1 MLLFLDTIPYII
13 IFIFG
18 ITIGSFLNV
27 CIYRIPLGESIVM
40 ASSHCMTCGWKLK
53 WYDMVPVFSWL
64 VLGGKC
70 RNCKSKISVQYP
82 IIEGVNGI
90 LYVVICAVNGLEW
103 SSMIYCF
110 MASALLVLSI
120 IDWRTYEIP
129 FGINVFLFVLGVA
142 MTILDRGNLAEHL
155 IGMICVSGLLGI
167 LYLLNGGRAIGGGD
181 IKLMFACGLILGW
194 KLILLAFFLGC
205 IIGSVVHIIRM
216 SVKKAGRMLAM
227 GPYLSAGI
235 LLAALWGNAWIN
247 WYLSLLRLY
256 FCNRKIRE
264 QLFEKMAGSH
274 TEERTNGENFK
285 HRSRGISGQS
295 CGNRSTW

>member
-1 MLLFLDTIPYII
+1 MLTFLELTPYII

-27 CIYRIPLGESIVM
+27 CIYRIPLGESIVT
-40 ASSHCMTCGWKLK
+40 APSHCMTCGRKLK

-90 LYVVICAVNGLEW
+90 LYVMICAVNGLEW
-103 SSMIYCF
+103 SSVIYCF

-167 LYLLNGGRAIGGGD
+167 LYLLTGGRAIGGGD

-235 LLAALWGNAWIN
+235 LLAALWGNAWVN
-247 WYLSLLRLY
+247 WYLSLLGL
-256 FCNRKIRE
+256 
-264 QLFEKMAGSH
+264 
-274 TEERTNGENFK
+274 
-285 HRSRGISGQS
+285 
-295 CGNRSTW
+295 

>member
-1 MLLFLDTIPYII
+1 MLFFLELTPYII

-27 CIYRIPLGESIVM
+27 CIYRIPLGESIVT
-40 ASSHCMTCGWKLK
+40 APSHCMTCGWKLK

-90 LYVVICAVNGLEW
+90 LYVMICAVNGLEW
-103 SSMIYCF
+103 SSVIYCF

-129 FGINVFLFVLGVA
+129 FGINVFLFVLGIA
-142 MTILDRGNLAEHL
+142 MTILDRGNLVEHL
-155 IGMICVSGLLGI
+155 IGMICVRGLLGI
-167 LYLLNGGRAIGGGD
+167 LYLLTGGRAIGGGD

-247 WYLSLLRLY
+247 WYLSLLGL
-256 FCNRKIRE
+256 
-264 QLFEKMAGSH
+264 
-274 TEERTNGENFK
+274 
-285 HRSRGISGQS
+285 
-295 CGNRSTW
+295 

>member
-1 MLLFLDTIPYII
+1 MLFFLDAIPYII

-27 CIYRIPLGESIVM
+27 CIYRIPHGESIVT
-40 ASSHCMTCGWKLK
+40 APSHCMTCGRKLR

-90 LYVVICAVNGLEW
+90 LYVVICVVNGLVW
-103 SSMIYCF
+103 NSVVYCF
-110 MASALLVLSI
+110 MASALLVLSV

-129 FGINVFLFVLGVA
+129 FCLNVFLFVLGVVA
-142 MTILDRGNLAEHL
+142 VVLDRGNLVDHL
-155 IGMICVSGLLGI
+155 IGMVCVSGLLEV
-167 LYLLNGGRAIGGGD
+167 LYLVSGGRAIGGGD

-194 KLILLAFFLGC
+194 ERIILAFLLGC
-205 IIGSVVHIIRM
+205 VIGSVVHTVRIKV
-216 SVKKAGRMLAM
+216 SKAGRMLAM
-227 GPYLSAGI
+227 GPYLSAGV

-247 WYLSLLRLY
+247 WYLSLLGL
-256 FCNRKIRE
+256 
-264 QLFEKMAGSH
+264 
-274 TEERTNGENFK
+274 
-285 HRSRGISGQS
+285 
-295 CGNRSTW
+295 

>member
-1 MLLFLDTIPYII
+1 MLFFLDLIPYIT

-27 CIYRIPLGESIVM
+27 CIYRIPLGESIVT
-40 ASSHCMTCGWKLK
+40 APSHCMTCERKLK

-103 SSMIYCF
+103 SSVIYCF

-120 IDWRTYEIP
+120 IDWRTFEIP
-129 FGINVFLFVLGVA
+129 FCLNVFLFVLGVA
-142 MTILDRGNLAEHL
+142 AVVLDRGNVVEHL
-155 IGMICVSGLLGI
+155 IGMICISGLLEI
-167 LYLLNGGRAIGGGD
+167 LYLVSGGRAIGGGD

-194 KLILLAFFLGC
+194 DRIILAFLLGC
-205 IIGSVVHIIRM
+205 VIGSVVHTVRIKV
-216 SVKKAGRMLAM
+216 SKAGHVLAM

-235 LLAALWGNAWIN
+235 FLAALWGNTWIS
-247 WYLSLLRLY
+247 WYLSKLGL
-256 FCNRKIRE
+256 
-264 QLFEKMAGSH
+264 
-274 TEERTNGENFK
+274 
-285 HRSRGISGQS
+285 
-295 CGNRSTW
+295 

>member
-1 MLLFLDTIPYII
+1 MLFFLDAIPYII

-27 CIYRIPLGESIVM
+27 CIYRIPHGESIVT
-40 ASSHCMTCGWKLK
+40 APSHCMTCGRKLR

-90 LYVVICAVNGLEW
+90 LYVVMCVVNGLVW
-103 SSMIYCF
+103 NSVVYCF
-110 MASALLVLSI
+110 MASALLVLSV

-129 FGINVFLFVLGVA
+129 FCLNVFLFVLGVVA
-142 MTILDRGNLAEHL
+142 VVLDRGNLVDHL
-155 IGMICVSGLLGI
+155 IGMVCVSGLLEV
-167 LYLLNGGRAIGGGD
+167 LYLVSGGRAIGGGD

-194 KLILLAFFLGC
+194 ERIILAFLLGC
-205 IIGSVVHIIRM
+205 VIGSVVHTVRIKV
-216 SVKKAGRMLAM
+216 SKAGRMLAM
-227 GPYLSAGI
+227 GPYLSAGV

-247 WYLSLLRLY
+247 WYLSLLGL
-256 FCNRKIRE
+256 
-264 QLFEKMAGSH
+264 
-274 TEERTNGENFK
+274 
-285 HRSRGISGQS
+285 
-295 CGNRSTW
+295 

>member
-1 MLLFLDTIPYII
+1 MLFFLELIPYII

-27 CIYRIPLGESIVM
+27 CIYRIPLGESIVT
-40 ASSHCMTCGWKLK
+40 APSHCMTCGRKLK

-90 LYVVICAVNGLEW
+90 LYVMICAVNGLEW

-167 LYLLNGGRAIGGGD
+167 LYLLTGGRAIGGGD

-227 GPYLSAGI
+227 GPYLSVGI

-247 WYLSLLRLY
+247 WYLSLLGL
-256 FCNRKIRE
+256 
-264 QLFEKMAGSH
+264 
-274 TEERTNGENFK
+274 
-285 HRSRGISGQS
+285 
-295 CGNRSTW
+295 

>member
-1 MLLFLDTIPYII
+1 MTAP
-13 IFIFG
+13 
-18 ITIGSFLNV
+18 
-27 CIYRIPLGESIVM
+27 
-40 ASSHCMTCGWKLK
+40 SHCMTCGWKLK

-90 LYVVICAVNGLEW
+90 LYVMICAVNGLEW
-103 SSMIYCF
+103 SSVIYCF

-167 LYLLNGGRAIGGGD
+167 LYLLTGGRAIGGGD
-181 IKLMFACGLILGW
+181 IKLMFACGLLLGW
-194 KLILLAFFLGC
+194 ELILLAFFLGC

-247 WYLSLLRLY
+247 WYLSLLGL
-256 FCNRKIRE
+256 
-264 QLFEKMAGSH
+264 
-274 TEERTNGENFK
+274 
-285 HRSRGISGQS
+285 
-295 CGNRSTW
+295 

>member
-1 MLLFLDTIPYII
+1 MLFFLELTPYII

-27 CIYRIPLGESIVM
+27 CIYRIPLGESIVT
-40 ASSHCMTCGWKLK
+40 APSHCMTCGWKLK
-53 WYDMVPVFSWL
+53 WYDMVPVFRWL

-90 LYVVICAVNGLEW
+90 LYVMICAVNGLEW
-103 SSMIYCF
+103 SSVIYCF

-167 LYLLNGGRAIGGGD
+167 LYLLTGGRAIGGGD

-247 WYLSLLRLY
+247 WYLSLLGL
-256 FCNRKIRE
+256 
-264 QLFEKMAGSH
+264 
-274 TEERTNGENFK
+274 
-285 HRSRGISGQS
+285 
-295 CGNRSTW
+295 

>member
-1 MLLFLDTIPYII
+1 MLAFLELIPYII

-27 CIYRIPLGESIVM
+27 CIYRIPLRESIVT
-40 ASSHCMTCGWKLK
+40 APSHCMTCGRKLK

-64 VLGGKC
+64 FLGGKC

-90 LYVVICAVNGLEW
+90 LYVVICAVNGMEW

-129 FGINVFLFVLGVA
+129 FGINVFLFVLGVVA
-142 MTILDRGNLAEHL
+142 TVLDRGNLVEHL

-167 LYLLNGGRAIGGGD
+167 LYLLTGGRAIGGGD

-247 WYLSLLRLY
+247 WYLSLLGL
-256 FCNRKIRE
+256 
-264 QLFEKMAGSH
+264 
-274 TEERTNGENFK
+274 
-285 HRSRGISGQS
+285 
-295 CGNRSTW
+295 

>member
-1 MLLFLDTIPYII
+1 MLFFLELIPYII

-27 CIYRIPLGESIVM
+27 CIYRIPLGESIVT
-40 ASSHCMTCGWKLK
+40 APSHCMTCGRKLK

-70 RNCKSKISVQYP
+70 RNCKSKVSVQYP

-90 LYVVICAVNGLEW
+90 LYVMICAVNGLEW
-103 SSMIYCF
+103 SSVIYCF

-129 FGINVFLFVLGVA
+129 FGINVFLFVLGIA
-142 MTILDRGNLAEHL
+142 MTILDRGNLVEHL
-155 IGMICVSGLLGI
+155 IGMICVSVLLGI
-167 LYLLNGGRAIGGGD
+167 LYLLTGGRAIGGGD

-235 LLAALWGNAWIN
+235 FLAALWGNAWIN
-247 WYLSLLRLY
+247 WYLSLLGL
-256 FCNRKIRE
+256 
-264 QLFEKMAGSH
+264 
-274 TEERTNGENFK
+274 
-285 HRSRGISGQS
+285 
-295 CGNRSTW
+295 

>member
-1 MLLFLDTIPYII
+1 MLFFLELIPYII

-27 CIYRIPLGESIVM
+27 CIYRIPLGESIVT
-40 ASSHCMTCGWKLK
+40 APSHCMTCGRKLK

-64 VLGGKC
+64 FLGGKC

-90 LYVVICAVNGLEW
+90 LYVVICAVNGMEW

-129 FGINVFLFVLGVA
+129 FGINVFLFVLGVVA
-142 MTILDRGNLAEHL
+142 TVLDRGNLVEHL

-167 LYLLNGGRAIGGGD
+167 LYLLTGGRAIGGGD

-247 WYLSLLRLY
+247 WYLSLLGL
-256 FCNRKIRE
+256 
-264 QLFEKMAGSH
+264 
-274 TEERTNGENFK
+274 
-285 HRSRGISGQS
+285 
-295 CGNRSTW
+295 

>member
-1 MLLFLDTIPYII
+1 MLLFLELTPYII

-27 CIYRIPLGESIVM
+27 CIYRIPLGESIVT
-40 ASSHCMTCGWKLK
+40 APSHCMTCGRKLK

-103 SSMIYCF
+103 SSVIYCF

-167 LYLLNGGRAIGGGD
+167 LYLLTGVRAIGGGD

-247 WYLSLLRLY
+247 WYLSLLGL
-256 FCNRKIRE
+256 
-264 QLFEKMAGSH
+264 
-274 TEERTNGENFK
+274 
-285 HRSRGISGQS
+285 
-295 CGNRSTW
+295 

>member
-167 LYLLNGGRAIGGGD
+167 LYLLTGGRAIGGGD

-247 WYLSLLRLY
+247 WYLSLLGL
-256 FCNRKIRE
+256 
-264 QLFEKMAGSH
+264 
-274 TEERTNGENFK
+274 
-285 HRSRGISGQS
+285 
-295 CGNRSTW
+295 

>member
-1 MLLFLDTIPYII
+1 MLTFLELTPYII

-27 CIYRIPLGESIVM
+27 CIYRIPLGESIVT
-40 ASSHCMTCGWKLK
+40 APSHCMTCGRKLK

-90 LYVVICAVNGLEW
+90 LYVMICAVNGLEW
-103 SSMIYCF
+103 SSVIYCF

-129 FGINVFLFVLGVA
+129 FGINVFLFVLGIA
-142 MTILDRGNLAEHL
+142 MTILDRGNLVEHL

-167 LYLLNGGRAIGGGD
+167 LYLLTSGRAIGGGD

-247 WYLSLLRLY
+247 WYLSLLRL
-256 FCNRKIRE
+256 
-264 QLFEKMAGSH
+264 
-274 TEERTNGENFK
+274 
-285 HRSRGISGQS
+285 
-295 CGNRSTW
+295 